1 MPQHLGPQGTVR
13 DKWSRCREGWG
24 LGAVYMVEVERV
36 SRVQAGRQGR
46 LASVGLCRDWS
57 LKKRKERK
65 VA

>member
-1 MPQHLGPQGTVR
+1 
-13 DKWSRCREGWG
+13 
-24 LGAVYMVEVERV
+24 MVEVERV